1 MNLFHFLEVFLIF
14 IISLL
19 INYFLDEKNLFYIHT
34 PFNIYLYFLTIITL
48 FYGLL
53 YGFTFFFL
61 YFGIIYLYY
70 HKVNIVIVG
79 HYLIFLLIFSEFMYY
94 WNRKIEKLKEENNF
108 LKERVK
114 SLGNAYYLLK
124 ISHDELEKN
133 YILKPYSIRE
143 VLREIRNLAKNSLDQ
158 SIYLFLGLLKKTFNI
173 QQAALLFKENNKFVL
188 KNYIGEKLDFRE
200 NDILVKSTLE
210 YKRITF
216 VGNIHNAKTQ
226 YLAVIPLISFE
237 NELKG
242 IFIIKEMPFF
252 SLTKDN
258 LITIELFLNYFLNIV
273 LTFKKYKDYK
283 DSFLAKHL
291 LTLRYLSKKFKIEN
305 YLVIFYTS
313 SELEKIKIQNNLR
326 GTDIFY
332 SKKDKLLVILPF
344 TPLSG
349 VLKFCDKIKKEINIK
364 YEIINLLKISLL
376 DLEKI
381 INE

>member
-19 INYFLDEKNLFYIHT
+19 INYFFDEKNLFYIHT

-364 YEIINLLKISLL
+364 YEIINLLKISLS

>member
-364 YEIINLLKISLL
+364 YEIINLLKISLS